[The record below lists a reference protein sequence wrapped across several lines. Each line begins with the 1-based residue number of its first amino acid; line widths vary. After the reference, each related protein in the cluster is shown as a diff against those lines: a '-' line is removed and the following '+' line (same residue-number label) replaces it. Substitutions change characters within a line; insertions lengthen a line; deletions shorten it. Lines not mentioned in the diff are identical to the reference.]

1 MCPVAWALEKSF
13 VGSNAN
19 YFNIFYDNSDQYL
32 DKKRKHQN
40 LTDCYFWN
48 DVMQWLEMAY
58 AESILIT
65 RMRA

>member
-13 VGSNAN
+13 VDSNAN

-48 DVMQWLEMAY
+48 DVMQ
-58 AESILIT
+58 
-65 RMRA
+65 